1 MKLSEL
7 YLLTEGGAVGHLM
20 HLYDNPGLTFGEIKE
35 ILQSASDGKLQK
47 ATEKFDGL
55 NLVFTWDVSA
65 GQLKVARAAGDIKR
79 GGMSAK
85 DLAGKFAGRRNLK
98 DAFDSA
104 FSILS
109 GAISSL
115 PSQKAVS
122 VFGEAGNKW
131 YSVEVIYTQNP
142 NVINYDSNTIVFH
155 GWPVFEFDDGKVQA
169 SEDRSG
175 VDVLSS
181 YVNRMQSAIAN
192 RGWQIKGPAIVRLSK
207 LSNQSVLEKAF
218 SSIND
223 VVSSVGLDDSATIQQ
238 YLSVKLN
245 DDLVEFGFSKK
256 IRGMIVDRVLGLP
269 GAPSLNDIKK
279 NLEKQQYETISAFV
293 KASQKLLQGY
303 IRPIELAINDFAVE
317 LLKGLQSTLIED
329 SGTEVE
335 RLKQATSVAIA
346 AIESSGDINAMEVLK
361 RQMQKLKSLENITSP
376 VEGVVFIYKG
386 NAYKFTGSFAAANS
400 ILGLFRYTRKS

>member
-1 MKLSEL
+1 
-7 YLLTEGGAVGHLM
+7 LM
-20 HLYDNPGLTFGEIKE
+20 HLYDNPDLTFDEIKE

-55 NLVFTWDVSA
+55 NLVFTWDASA

-79 GGMSAK
+79 GGMSAEE
-85 DLAGKFAGRRNLK
+85 LAGKFSGRGNLK

-104 FSILS
+104 FSILN

-115 PSQKAVS
+115 PSQKALS

-155 GWPVFEFDDGKVQA
+155 GWPVFELDDDGKVQA
-169 SEDRSG
+169 SDDRSG

-207 LSNQSVLEKAF
+207 LSNQSILEKAF

-279 NLEKQQYETISAFV
+279 NLEKQQYETASAFV

-303 IRPIELAINDFAVE
+303 IRPLELAINDFAVE

-329 SGTEVE
+329 SGAEVE
-335 RLKQATSVAIA
+335 RLKQATASAIS
-346 AIESSGDINAMEVLK
+346 AIESSGDINAMEILM